1 MVENTKYTRFD
12 LNNNCRQ
19 THTLFRQD
27 PTLKEMAQN
36 EQSAHCEEKNT
47 NVHNQAAL
55 LEKCVLCKRRNT
67 FIIIHR
73 HNFIQIWIFKITF

>member
-36 EQSAHCEEKNT
+36 EQSSPLLPKLLSATEGKKVSFQNT
-47 NVHNQAAL
+47 VQ
-55 LEKCVLCKRRNT
+55 
-67 FIIIHR
+67 FIL
-73 HNFIQIWIFKITF
+73 FIRQITCSMYNSFD